1 MTQYIEVAVNI
12 PQVSGPFHY
21 HLPPELEGL
30 VSAGSL
36 VTAPFGAQTV
46 QGIVL
51 GLIDSP
57 QVPETRPV
65 LGLVDPQPVLTGSQI
80 HLAHW
85 LAENTLAPMAAC
97 LDAMVPP
104 GLSQHADL
112 LVHLKP
118 EDAGLTEKAPETPS
132 AAGLTAPLG
141 RKGKR
146 GHGNLQERILALLK
160 ERGDLRGR
168 QLEAA
173 FPRQNWRAALSGLQ
187 RRGQVSVE
195 SLLPRPAVRPKT
207 ARTVQLAVSPETV
220 ETRLSELGKTGSGAA
235 IRRQAILH
243 FLQQEPWPVEISW
256 VYAQSGGNSA
266 DLLKLAELGLVAFG
280 EEEIWR
286 DPLEKVETVLTEP
299 PVLTPDQERAL
310 GAVLAGLKSAFQG
323 ESVPP
328 FLLHGVTSSGK
339 TEIYLQAVA
348 EVLRRGRQA
357 IVMVPEI
364 SLTPQTIR
372 RFLGRFPGQVGVVH
386 SRLSAGERFDTWR
399 RARAGL
405 LPVIIGA
412 RSALFSPLPSLGL
425 IVADECHD
433 ESYYQDENLPY
444 YHAVNAAV
452 AYARICGGVS
462 LMGSATPEIT
472 QMYQAESGSWK
483 KLSLPLRLAAHRQVT
498 AQQTASPGAPLLT
511 NLPDQS
517 PAAAMDLPPVSIVD
531 MRQELKEGNRS
542 IFSRSLQTA
551 LGEVLAAGQQAILFL
566 NRRGTASYVFCRECG
581 QALHCPRCDRSLT
594 FHDPQSALVCHACGY
609 RRQMPKKCPH
619 CGSSQIRQLGTGTE
633 RVEEEVK
640 NLFPQAR
647 TLRWDAE
654 TTRQKGAHDVILSHF
669 AGHHADVL
677 VGTQMLAKGL
687 DLPLVTLVGA
697 ILAEVALNLPDYRAG
712 ERTFQVLTQV
722 AGRAG
727 RSSLGGQVIFQ
738 TFQPDHYAI
747 QAASGHDYASF
758 YRQEL
763 AFRRQLRYPPFSRLV
778 RLEYRHAQ
786 ARAAETA
793 AGNLAGQI
801 RAWLLG
807 EDRRGTDLIGPV
819 PCFFSRLNGLY
830 RWQII
835 LRGPDP
841 ASLLN
846 GHPLPDWRVEVDPL
860 SLL

>member
-21 HLPPELEGL
+21 HLPLELEGL

-36 VTAPFGAQTV
+36 VTVPFGAQTV

-65 LGLVDPQPVLTGSQI
+65 LGLMDLQPVLTGPQI
-80 HLAHW
+80 HLARW
-85 LAENTLAPMAAC
+85 LAENTLAPLAAC

-118 EDAGLTEKAPETPS
+118 GEASLTEKTPETPS
-132 AAGLTAPLG
+132 AGGLTASPS
-141 RKGKR
+141 REGKR
-146 GHGNLQERILALLK
+146 GHENLQERILALLK

-173 FPRQNWRAALSGLQ
+173 FPRRNWRAALSGLQ

-220 ETRLSELGKTGSGAA
+220 ETRLSELGKTGTAA
-235 IRRQAILH
+235 ATRRQAILH

-256 VYAQSGGNSA
+256 VYAHSGGNSA
-266 DLLKLAELGLVAFG
+266 DLQKLAELGLVAFG

-310 GAVLAGLKSAFQG
+310 QAVLAGLKSAFQG

-433 ESYYQDENLPY
+433 ESYYQDEGLPY

-452 AYARICGGVS
+452 AYARICGGVA

-483 KLSLPLRLAAHRQVT
+483 KLSLPLRLAAHRQVA
-498 AQQTASPGAPLLT
+498 AQQAASPEAPLLT
-511 NLPDQS
+511 NLLEQS
-517 PAAAMDLPPVSIVD
+517 PPAALELPPVSIID

-542 IFSRSLQTA
+542 IFSRALQTA

-581 QALHCPRCDRSLT
+581 QALHCPRCDRPLT

-640 NLFPQAR
+640 RLFPQAR

-669 AGHHADVL
+669 AGHRADVL

-697 ILAEVALNLPDYRAG
+697 ILAETALNLPDYRAG

-747 QAASGHDYASF
+747 RAASGHDYASF

-793 AGNLAGQI
+793 AGNLAGQM

-807 EDRRGTDLIGPV
+807 EDRRATDLIGPV

-841 ASLLN
+841 ASLLS
-846 GHPLPDWRVEVDPL
+846 GRPLPDWRVEVDPL